1 MCGASCVS
9 QSLEITYMYI
19 DEMLCNVRRKS
30 LVINIII
37 RQLSVLINTED
48 TGSQYALLSMYNLI
62 VTKLNDIAHRQ
73 LVAI

>member
-1 MCGASCVS
+1 
-9 QSLEITYMYI
+9 MYI

-37 RQLSVLINTED
+37 RQLSVLINAED